1 MTSIFSKARRS
12 IFLGFGI
19 TVALL
24 NRKATANTVQTE
36 ASEPKVKGASDNT
49 LRGELGSKEGADLIG
64 WQGSRLSSW
73 LRTHVHVGEAR
84 FAGGVV
90 VGDRARARQNA
101 AAINAASR
109 YLSEAGGGMLEF
121 PGGGI
126 IYVDGTLIIY
136 SKVEWQGASSASTV
150 IRQINPALPLVQS
163 NDYLSLTGTGSPAG
177 VNRCAVRRM
186 TLEGDLNASGIPSG
200 NTSQH
205 GIQLYGYGFTLADDL
220 HVRAFGGCGIITEW
234 KTPGTAPDTGYLD
247 GFVEARYDCLKVYNC
262 GLSAMK
268 IDGPHDA
275 QWNRVVCFNNNLRD
289 KSSLKANV
297 WLTSKANPQYID
309 QLHAWGSSSGVVL
322 MAEGAV
328 KLTNSALEGGAISQM
343 RIATGECEIL
353 GGELFAPGG
362 ANAKGIEFVSGPKT
376 CIGYKIDTV
385 IRGCNGGSIDFG
397 SGVDAAVID
406 VRIYQTAG
414 QVTLGTVPPTG
425 VGNSVRLTVAGG
437 KENRKS
443 ISRDYGVTC
452 VNFSTSDAHGNGLE
466 YSDHG
471 GEGMIALPQRKSEPP
486 ATYKPKSG
494 IVGCARENAF
504 KFWQQSGNVGA
515 LMGESPDA
523 VDPVDDLSFANYQLT
538 TLAAAR
544 HDVVIKNFRD
554 GLNGSPIFLLFPEGG
569 AEITLAT
576 SGNIRSK
583 SGRPITRTGLGLN
596 RMLSFIKAKDGSYYE
611 F

>member
-1 MTSIFSKARRS
+1 MTDIFSKARRS
-12 IFLGFGI
+12 IFLGFGV
-19 TVALL
+19 TAALL
-24 NRKATANTVQTE
+24 SRETAARALQTDASESKGRE
-36 ASEPKVKGASDNT
+36 ASDGAGQNVLGGKG
-49 LRGELGSKEGADLIG
+49 R
-64 WQGSRLSSW
+64 
-73 LRTHVHVGEAR
+73 VHVGEPR
-84 FAGGVV
+84 FAGGVI
-90 VGDRARARQNA
+90 VGDPAKARQNA

-109 YLSEAGGGMLEF
+109 FLSEAGGGMLEF

-136 SKVEWQGASSASTV
+136 SKVEWQGASSAGTTL
-150 IRQINPALPLVQS
+150 RQVNPALPLVQS
-163 NDYLSLTGTGSPAG
+163 KDYASLAGTGSPGG
-177 VNRCAVRRM
+177 VSRCAIRRM
-186 TLEGDLNASGIPSG
+186 TLEGVLNANGVPSG
-200 NTSQH
+200 STSQN

-234 KTPGTAPDTGYLD
+234 KTPGTAPDSGYRD

-275 QWNRVVCFNNNLRD
+275 QWSRVICFNNNLRD
-289 KSSLKANV
+289 KSALKPNV
-297 WLTSKANPQYID
+297 WLTTKANPQYID
-309 QLHAWGSSSGVVL
+309 QLHAWGSTSGVVL

-343 RIATGECEIL
+343 RIAAGECEIL

-362 ANAKGIEFVSGPKT
+362 ANAKGIEFVGGTKT

-397 SGVDAAVID
+397 NGIDAAVID
-406 VRIYQTAG
+406 VRVYQTVG
-414 QVTLGTVPPTG
+414 KVMLGNIPAAG
-425 VGNSVRLTVAGG
+425 VGNSMRLTVAGG
-437 KENRKS
+437 KDNRKS
-443 ISRDYGVTC
+443 IVRDYGITC
-452 VNFSTSDAHGNGLE
+452 TNFSTADAHGDGLE

-471 GEGMIALPQRKSEPP
+471 GEGIIALPQRKSEPL
-486 ATYKPKSG
+486 AAYKPKSG

-515 LMGESPDA
+515 LMGESIDA
-523 VDPVDDLSFANYQLT
+523 VDPVDGLSFANYQLT

-544 HDVVIKNFRD
+544 HDVVIKNFKD

-569 AEITLAT
+569 AEISLLT

-583 SGRPITRTGLGLN
+583 SGRPISRTGLGPN
-596 RMLSFIKAKDGSYYE
+596 RMLSFIKANDGNYYE